1 MSTTATQPE
10 YTGIND
16 TVSNQPI
23 KVGDT
28 VVCYDNAANDVN
40 WGLDKKHT
48 GIIVRQGGAYVLKI
62 GNDVLENWANAE
74 NIEILAPSQPMYTL
88 QQVKQIAEDYNEW
101 YDLLPSDYPADTGF
115 DTWAKDEIHYR
126 KPGELGWYITTRLE
140 RSLEE
145 ARQIKK
151 HL

>member
-1 MSTTATQPE
+1 MHAHTIEALEKQAKGYSYDE
-10 YTGIND
+10 MK
-16 TVSNQPI
+16 
-23 KVGDT
+23 KV
-28 VVCYDNAANDVN
+28 
-40 WGLDKKHT
+40 
-48 GIIVRQGGAYVLKI
+48 
-62 GNDVLENWANAE
+62 
-74 NIEILAPSQPMYTL
+74 
-88 QQVKQIAEDYNEW
+88 AEDYNEW

-126 KPGELGWYITTRLE
+126 KPGQLGWYITTRLG